1 MFNIK
6 FKGNYQDDSQL
17 IKRKTIPKDA
27 IEFGI
32 VDNLSKEFARGLILI
47 LPLIVIMILLVYFK
61 VKNIDYKLTM
71 NLDIVI
77 SFFIVIISIYLLTFV
92 HEIIHAL
99 FYPKNVEKQI
109 WKSIKDGAYFVYC
122 EDAISKSRFIIMCL
136 APMVIL
142 GIIPFVIWLLLPKF
156 LPMPYYLT
164 LPIIFWFMTIMA
176 MGDVANIYH
185 VVKEVPNKTKVFNY
199 GFLRSFYIKK

>member
-1 MFNIK
+1 
-6 FKGNYQDDSQL
+6 
-17 IKRKTIPKDA
+17 
-27 IEFGI
+27 
-32 VDNLSKEFARGLILI
+32 
-47 LPLIVIMILLVYFK
+47 MILLAYFK
-61 VKNIDYKLTM
+61 VKNIDYHLTM

-109 WKSIKDGAYFVYC
+109 WKDKKDGAYFVYC
-122 EDAISKSRFIIMCL
+122 EEPVSKSRFIIMCL
-136 APMVIL
+136 APMFIL
-142 GIIPFVIWLLLPKF
+142 GIIPFTIWLLLPKF

-185 VVKEVPNKTKVFNY
+185 VVKEVPNKTKVFNH